1 MAASRKRAKPG
12 DIIEVRTPRGLAYV
26 HYTARHPEYGDAI
39 RVLPGFFETRPESW
53 STLVAQEG
61 YFTFY
66 AVSAA
71 VSQGLVEIA
80 AHQPIPSGRELP
92 SKSRRYGWVT
102 PAGEVKTWLI
112 NDGTHDVMR
121 TELSEEERRLFIA
134 SMWNHAFLVERLV
147 AEWHPGQVPPM
158 VSRVDEASSREEP
171 ARPEPLASLEADT
184 PGRLSHYLYFP
195 TQEAGEA
202 VANTLRQRGFE
213 VVSRLGADDVN
224 WLVLA
229 THLLE
234 DPEALPTVRAELEQL
249 AERYSG
255 EYDGWELATR
265 A

>member
-1 MAASRKRAKPG
+1 VVSSRKRARPG
-12 DIIEVRTPRGLAYV
+12 DILEVITPRGLAYV
-26 HYTARHPEYGDAI
+26 QYAGKHPKYGTAI
-39 RVLPGFFETRPESW
+39 RVLPGFFAVRPKDW
-53 STLVAQEG
+53 AGLVSQEG

-66 AVSAA
+66 PVGVAVAQGA
-71 VSQGLVEIA
+71 VTIA
-80 AHQPIPSGRELP
+80 AHEPVPPGRELP
-92 SKSRRYGWVT
+92 SRFRRAGWRTPEGRVT
-102 PAGEVKTWLI
+102 TWLI
-112 NDGTHDVMR
+112 CDGTQETRR

-134 SMWNHAFLVERLV
+134 SIWNHEFLVERLV
-147 AEWHPGQVPPM
+147 EEWRPVQ
-158 VSRVDEASSREEP
+158 EP
-171 ARPEPLASLEADT
+171 AEPPVIEPPSSSGEDT
-184 PGRLSHYLYFP
+184 PGRLAHSLYLP
-195 TQEAGEA
+195 TREAGEE
-202 VANTLRQRGFE
+202 VAATLRERGFE